1 MLIGRQLSKNR
12 FQNWHLKVLKV
23 FYQSVIWS
31 PFLSYNMLPLL
42 NHGLQKQCSF
52 QEEQRINWR
61 QRVLKI
67 LRFLT
72 LRSIKIT
79 KQYTTGGFLV
89 MSIW

>member
-31 PFLSYNMLPLL
+31 PFLSYKERNLNMLPLL

-61 QRVLKI
+61 QRIWIFCSHVSFHAFV
-67 LRFLT
+67 RGT
-72 LRSIKIT
+72 EMH
-79 KQYTTGGFLV
+79 GFEK
-89 MSIW
+89 